1 MLNNLYTTVQ
11 RAGPVFTGQAT
22 LRPGLP
28 EGYHITLQLLPH
40 AFNQNEVGVK
50 VQKTLGGYIRALL
63 REQGWRVKTGRFKK
77 GYFELEVA
85 ESKAASSASQKAS
98 AIL

>member
-11 RAGPVFTGQAT
+11 RAGPVFTGHAT
-22 LRPGLP
+22 LHLEG
-28 EGYHITLQLLPH
+28 EGYRITLQLLPH
-40 AFNQNEVGVK
+40 AFNQNEIGTK

-85 ESKAASSASQKAS
+85 ASKAASSASQKDS